1 MHKKIDRVISFYK
14 FTQIIETE
22 RTRFN
27 IFNFLNNLD
36 ILGTVLIANEGI
48 NANICGPV
56 QDIESAKIYIK
67 KLLGYTNIK
76 AKIICLKIA

>member
-56 QDIESAKIYIK
+56 
-67 KLLGYTNIK
+67 
-76 AKIICLKIA
+76 